1 MASVE
6 FYQFPYMSDNYGVL
20 LHDTQENVTA
30 CVDCGDADAV
40 LAALAHKNWK
50 LDQILITHHHADHTE
65 GLEALKSATGAIAIG
80 PAESASKLPGVDKHV
95 ADGDDFA
102 FGKQRIQV
110 MQTPGHTLDMLNYY
124 LPEAGVLFTGDTLF
138 AMGCG
143 RLFEGDAAT
152 MHNSLNKISQL
163 PADTVLYCSHEYTL
177 TNGSFAETV
186 DSENPALIERMLKVR
201 ELRDADQPTIPT
213 TLAEELATNPFLRS
227 ADSGIRKSLNMES
240 ASDLEVFTELRRR
253 RDNH

>member
-1 MASVE
+1 
-6 FYQFPYMSDNYGVL
+6 
-20 LHDTQENVTA
+20 
-30 CVDCGDADAV
+30 
-40 LAALAHKNWK
+40 
-50 LDQILITHHHADHTE
+50 
-65 GLEALKSATGAIAIG
+65 
-80 PAESASKLPGVDKHV
+80 
-95 ADGDDFA
+95 
-102 FGKQRIQV
+102 
-110 MQTPGHTLDMLNYY
+110 
-124 LPEAGVLFTGDTLF
+124 
-138 AMGCG
+138 MGCG

-152 MHNSLNKISQL
+152 MYNSLNKISQL

-201 ELRDADQPTIPT
+201 ELREADQPTIPT
-213 TLAEELATNPFLRS
+213 SLAEELATNPFLRS

>member
-80 PAESASKLPGVDKHV
+80 PAESCL
-95 ADGDDFA
+95 
-102 FGKQRIQV
+102 
-110 MQTPGHTLDMLNYY
+110 
-124 LPEAGVLFTGDTLF
+124 
-138 AMGCG
+138 
-143 RLFEGDAAT
+143 
-152 MHNSLNKISQL
+152 
-163 PADTVLYCSHEYTL
+163 LYTSP
-177 TNGSFAETV
+177 S
-186 DSENPALIERMLKVR
+186 P
-201 ELRDADQPTIPT
+201 RD
-213 TLAEELATNPFLRS
+213 R
-227 ADSGIRKSLNMES
+227 G
-240 ASDLEVFTELRRR
+240 
-253 RDNH
+253 